1 MVMGA
6 PQAKIQALQR
16 DERGFTLQEV
26 LTVIVILV
34 ILVAIAVIVFLALL
48 ERWRVNAATNQ
59 LVADLR
65 LAHASATNQLTDWRV
80 VLVPDQAEPE
90 FGPDYYLVKLADP
103 YEEVA
108 PMPPTVAKDTPPTPR
123 YFPGDVG
130 ILNIRGALD
139 TERGWAVEPSM
150 PGRTRTLEFNSDGAM
165 VFYQGVSGSTCV
177 TVDGNPQ
184 NRVVVLSATSRVKI
198 RPDSC

>member
-1 MVMGA
+1 MGVLRA
-6 PQAKIQALQR
+6 EIK
-16 DERGFTLQEV
+16 DERGFTLQEL
-26 LTVIVILV
+26 LTTIAIVGILV
-34 ILVAIAVIVFLALL
+34 TLGVIILLGLL

-59 LVADLR
+59 LVGDLR
-65 LAHASATNQLTDWRV
+65 LAHTSATNQLTDWRV
-80 VLVPDQAEPE
+80 VLVPEQAERE
-90 FGPDYYLVKLADP
+90 HGPDYYLVKLADP
-103 YEEVA
+103 YEEEDPA
-108 PMPPTVAKDTPPTPR
+108 PPTVAEGSPPRAR

-139 TERGWAVEPSM
+139 AEEGWAVEPSR
-150 PGRTRTLEFNSDGAM
+150 PGRTRTLEFNTDGAM

-198 RPDSC
+198 VPDSC